1 MKKLFKKHWP
11 LIVIGAL
18 LLVVG
23 IYLSGAREK
32 QGIKQVVEADPEA
45 EEGVKLKNI
54 HYTQKDPDKNLT
66 WLLDAKEVTFSEN
79 RQIMTFSNFRLRLE
93 AKDRPTIELE
103 GKRGDYNKETEVIT
117 LQGDLL
123 GTMEDGYKI
132 ITDRAVYKG
141 KEGYLTSDAPV
152 TIHGPLFSIQG
163 VGLYFNP
170 EKETLK
176 IGSDVITSIHDKE
189 LFL

>member
-1 MKKLFKKHWP
+1 MKRLLKKHWP

-23 IYLSGAREK
+23 FYLYEVRK
-32 QGIKQVVEADPEA
+32 NPVLKQVMQADFST

-66 WLLDAKEVTFSEN
+66 WLLDAREVIFSEN

-93 AKDRPTIELE
+93 SKDRPAIELE
-103 GKRGDYNKETEVIT
+103 GKRGDYDKTTQIIT
-117 LQGDLL
+117 LRGDLL
-123 GTMEDGYKI
+123 GTMEDGYKML
-132 ITDRAVYKG
+132 TDRAVYKG

-152 TIHGPLFSIQG
+152 TIQGPLFSIQG

-170 EKETLK
+170 ENETLK
-176 IGSDVITSIHDKE
+176 IGSKVITSIRDKE

>member
-18 LLVVG
+18 LVVVG
-23 IYLSGAREK
+23 IYLFDVRK
-32 QGIKQVVEADPEA
+32 KPVVKQVVQAEPAT
-45 EEGVKLKNI
+45 EEGIKLKNI
-54 HYTQKDPDKNLT
+54 HYTQEDPDKNLT
-66 WLLDAKEVTFSEN
+66 WLLDAKEVTFSKN
-79 RQIMTFSNFRLRLE
+79 RQFMTFKDFRLRIE
-93 AKDRPTIELE
+93 SKDRPAIEIE
-103 GKRGDYNKETEVIT
+103 GDRGDYDKNTQVIT
-117 LQGDLL
+117 LRGDLL

-132 ITDRAVYKG
+132 VTERAVYRG

-176 IGSDVITSIHDKE
+176 IKSNVITSIRDKE